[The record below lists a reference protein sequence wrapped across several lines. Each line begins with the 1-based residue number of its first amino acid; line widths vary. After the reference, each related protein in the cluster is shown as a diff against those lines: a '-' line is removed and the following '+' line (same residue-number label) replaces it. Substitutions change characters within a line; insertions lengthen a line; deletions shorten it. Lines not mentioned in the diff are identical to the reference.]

1 MSRSVGHVLGI
12 VLGLSFGGWDSSE
25 AVDEALL
32 VVPGNV
38 VGGEVF
44 EVAEGAQGAAAKRR
58 IGPDALVLV
67 EPDRGLGQRIVQSRQ
82 LRSIPSLVSELF
94 G

>member
-1 MSRSVGHVLGI
+1 MLGI
-12 VLGLSFGGWDSSE
+12 VLGLGFGGWDSSE

-44 EVAEGAQGAAAKRR
+44 DVAEGAQGAAAKRR

-67 EPDRGLGQRIVQSRQ
+67 EPDRGLGQRICSE
-82 LRSIPSLVSELF
+82 LSTALDPSLVSELF